1 MTDPMHNELA
11 AVTGATGFLG
21 TVLCRKLLE
30 DGRRVR
36 AIYRNPQKLDALKGL
51 DVETVQADVRDLE
64 AIRGALGGVNTLYH
78 VAALFREQGVP
89 DSAFWDINVEG
100 TRNVLTAAK
109 SEGVRRLVHCSTVG
123 VHSHIESP
131 PADENEPYRPGDI
144 YQETKCEGEKL
155 ALEWFRDGRID
166 GCVVRPAM
174 IWGPGDNRTLKLY
187 RGIARRRMPVIG
199 TGKTQLH
206 WVLVDDVARGLILA
220 GDSEKSTGQTYI
232 IAGQAPVNISEL
244 FKMIAAHVGAKPIGF
259 KVPAWPVQ
267 MVGEVVERI
276 CRPLG
281 IEPPIYR
288 RRVDFFTKTRAFD
301 WSKARD
307 ELGYQPGQ
315 SLDEEVRLIVDSYK
329 DLGWL

>member
-1 MTDPMHNELA
+1 MSNSTDSQLA
-11 AVTGATGFLG
+11 VVTGATGFLG
-21 TVLCRKLLE
+21 AVLCRKLVE

-36 AIYRNPQKLDALKGL
+36 AIYRNPQKLAAINEL
-51 DVETVQADVRDLE
+51 DVEAVQADVTDPKAVRAAFE
-64 AIRGALGGVNTLYH
+64 GVDIVYH

-89 DSAFWDINVEG
+89 DSAFRDTNIEG
-100 TRNVLTAAK
+100 TRNVLTAAEK
-109 SEGVRRLVHCSTVG
+109 EGVARIVHCSTVG
-123 VHSHIESP
+123 VHSHIPSP

-155 ALEWFRDGRID
+155 ALQWFRDGRLD
-166 GCVVRPAM
+166 GCVIRPAM
-174 IWGPGDNRTLKLY
+174 IWGPGDNRTLKLF

-199 TGKTQLH
+199 TGKIQLH

-220 GDSEKSTGQTYI
+220 GDSKRSTGQAYI
-232 IAGQAPVNISEL
+232 IAGEAPVNIEDL
-244 FKMIAAHVGAKPIGF
+244 FALIAKCVGSKPIGF
-259 KVPAWPVQ
+259 KIPAWPVQ
-267 MVGEVVERI
+267 MIGEVVERI

-301 WSKARD
+301 WSKAHD

-315 SLDEEVRLIVDSYK
+315 SLDEEVRLIVDSYR

>member
-1 MTDPMHNELA
+1 MNNETNSPLA

-21 TVLCRKLLE
+21 AVLCRKLVE

-36 AIYRNPQKLDALKGL
+36 AIYRNPQKLEAIKNL
-51 DVETVQADVRDLE
+51 DVELAQADVTDRDAIHAALE
-64 AIRGALGGVNTLYH
+64 GVDTLYH

-100 TRNVLTAAK
+100 TRNVLTAAE
-109 SEGVRRLVHCSTVG
+109 SAGVRRVVHCSTVG
-123 VHSHIESP
+123 VHSHIPSP

-155 ALEWFRDGRID
+155 ALQWFRDGRID

-174 IWGPGDNRTLKLY
+174 IWGPGDSRTLKLY

-199 TGKTQLH
+199 NGKIQLH
-206 WVLVDDVARGLILA
+206 WVLVDDVARGLVLA
-220 GDSEKSTGQTYI
+220 GDSENSTGQAYI
-232 IAGQAPVNISEL
+232 IAGRTPVNIEDL
-244 FKMIAAHVGAKPIGF
+244 FKMIAKHVGAKPIGF
-259 KVPAWPVQ
+259 KIPAWPVQ
-267 MVGEVVERI
+267 MVGEIVERI

-307 ELGYQPGQ
+307 EIGYQPGQ
-315 SLDEEVRLIVDSYK
+315 NLDEEVRMIVESYRK
-329 DLGWL
+329 LGWL